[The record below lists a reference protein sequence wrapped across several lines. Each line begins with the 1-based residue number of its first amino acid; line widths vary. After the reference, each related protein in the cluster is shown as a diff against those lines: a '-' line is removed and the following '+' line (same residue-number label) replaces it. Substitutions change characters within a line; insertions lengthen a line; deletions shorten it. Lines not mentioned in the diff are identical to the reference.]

1 MKRNVYGNRSGISGL
16 MDVRV
21 FHRGRQAVPSMCQ
34 AMNGGCSHLCLLAP
48 LPKGHTC
55 ACPIGIKLLVSTGSL
70 VTSE

>member
-1 MKRNVYGNRSGISGL
+1 MNCNVYGYRSGIPGL

-48 LPKGHTC
+48 LPKGYAC
-55 ACPIGIKLLVSTGSL
+55 ACPIGIKLLVSIGFIA
-70 VTSE
+70 TSE